1 MPASRACTSHHCRQ
15 HPARFD
21 RSTWYRSRL
30 HPPPPMTT
38 PEHGANESAALLP
51 FLRRTSRSVLAA
63 SPSCCGA
70 KTKGASVDPTGPLRS
85 TRSDREGQP
94 PNLFASGRGPRDET
108 LPFRRPPVSPHGI
121 HSSVFR
127 GLAQTHSHRVGYS
140 MRAPVNPCSGLEM
153 RQYRRLPSM
162 M

>member
-70 KTKGASVDPTGPLRS
+70 KTKGHRWI
-85 TRSDREGQP
+85 P
-94 PNLFASGRGPRDET
+94 PAHCD
-108 LPFRRPPVSPHGI
+108 PHGAI
-121 HSSVFR
+121 E
-127 GLAQTHSHRVGYS
+127 RVNHQICSLQGGGREMKRSRSAAHPSLPMEFTRRYS
-140 MRAPVNPCSGLEM
+140 AAWRKRILIGWGI
-153 RQYRRLPSM
+153 R
-162 M
+162 